1 MKHVI
6 YFSAP
11 WCAPCTTFAPQFAAV
26 MAERQDVT
34 FEKVNI
40 DANIEK
46 ARAYGVRAI
55 PCIVILNDGKEIHRL
70 AGANAAKTKL
80 EQALA

>member
-11 WCAPCTTFAPQFAAV
+11 WCAPCTTFGPQFTAV
-26 MAERQDVT
+26 MSERQDVT

-40 DANIEK
+40 DADIEK
-46 ARAYGVRAI
+46 ARMHGVRAI
-55 PCIVILNDGKEIHRL
+55 PCIVVLNDGKEIARMH
-70 AGANAAKTKL
+70 GAQVTKVKL
-80 EQALA
+80 EQVLQ